1 MLCSSLVL
9 IFHTIKNFTGH
20 VKSYDFCDLL
30 GTEIKIM
37 YLDQKIIQQIQC
49 RNYRNDDCQF
59 EQLLNNA
66 KNDNDRQQDQQ
77 DPL

>member
-1 MLCSSLVL
+1 M
-9 IFHTIKNFTGH
+9 I
-20 VKSYDFCDLL
+20 FCDLL

-59 EQLLNNA
+59 EQFLNNA
-66 KNDNDRQQDQQ
+66 KNDNGR
-77 DPL
+77 